1 MAKWRNG
8 EMAKWRNGEMAKWR
22 NFISVNGHQ
31 NIGIVEGRKYM
42 LE

>member
-8 EMAKWRNGEMAKWR
+8 EMAI
-22 NFISVNGHQ
+22 FISVNGHQ